1 MTSTAARLVF
11 AAACVLGAA
20 RCDSRPGSSAATEL
34 LAISYAG
41 ATQVPHR
48 KFLADPFEAAH
59 PSVKVTLVPSESED
73 VVAQIKA
80 ARGASPYDVI
90 PLGEPRQITAIAE
103 GWIEQT
109 PPGDLPNLEAVDSR
123 FIEACKGYG
132 VPETYSLMGLAYN
145 PERVSRPAA
154 WSDLWKPEYRGKIG
168 LTTPASNL
176 GFAFVVLAAKLA
188 GGSER
193 DMEPA
198 WQQLHSLEPFVVAS
212 NPTALAQLFERN
224 EIAIAPLWNNDAA
237 VLAGKGLKV
246 RFAQPAPGAMIL
258 VSCLDVIKN
267 TTHPAIAR
275 DYINRVIS
283 QEYQSQAV
291 QSPWFFGPT
300 NRHVKIPDEARDYL
314 PLTPEEIA
322 GLMRLD
328 WEAATKVRGA
338 VTDRFNR
345 EFYR

>member
-1 MTSTAARLVF
+1 MTRTLRRALLMATCVVAATGCNR
-11 AAACVLGAA
+11 
-20 RCDSRPGSSAATEL
+20 GSSGTTEL

-41 ATQVPHR
+41 PTQVPHR

-90 PLGEPRQITAIAE
+90 PLGEPRQITAVAE
-103 GWIEQT
+103 GWIERT

-123 FIEACKGYG
+123 FVDACKGHG

-145 PERVSRPAA
+145 PERVPRPAA
-154 WSDLWKPEYRGKIG
+154 WSDLWKADYHGKIG

-193 DMEPA
+193 DVEPA
-198 WQQLHSLEPFVVAS
+198 WKALRKLEPFVVAS
-212 NPTALAQLFERN
+212 NPTALAQLFERS

-246 RFAQPAPGAMIL
+246 RFAQPAPGALML
-258 VSCLDVIKN
+258 VSCLDVIGN
-267 TTHPAIAR
+267 TAHPALAR

-283 QEYQSQAV
+283 TEYQSRSV

-300 NRHVKIPDEARDYL
+300 NRHVKIPAEAREYL
-314 PLTPEEIA
+314 PSTAAEVS

-328 WEAATKVRGA
+328 WEAATRVRGA

-345 EFYR
+345 EFSR